1 MKNAVIAAF
10 SGIFVN
16 FFLFLLKLYVGI
28 SSGFLSIY
36 CDAINN
42 LGDVF
47 SCAVGLAGIFLA
59 VKMSEKK
66 GRRIQSLCSFVIGL
80 IVTVTGIYFIYNGIE
95 RLLYPVPV
103 SYAQKHAVLLILTI
117 AVKIL
122 MGTAYIFVNKKANS
136 PVFKMLVL
144 DSFMDCAV
152 TITVLMGFMLIAKIH
167 YAADGIFGIITGL
180 IITVSAVKSVFL
192 QAKFLINE

>member
-1 MKNAVIAAF
+1 M
-10 SGIFVN
+10 
-16 FFLFLLKLYVGI
+16 GI

-47 SCAVGLAGIFLA
+47 SCIIGLIGLLLA
-59 VKMSEKK
+59 LKRSEKK

-103 SYAQKHAVLLILTI
+103 SYSQKHALLLILTI
-117 AVKIL
+117 AVKAL
-122 MGTAYIFVNKKANS
+122 MGAAYIFNNRRANS
-136 PVFKMLVL
+136 PVLKLLIL

-152 TITVLMGFMLIAKIH
+152 TLTVLMGFFLITKIN
-167 YAADGIFGIITGL
+167 YAADGIFGVITGIIITG
-180 IITVSAVKSVFL
+180 SAVKSVFTE
-192 QAKFLINE
+192 AKILIDE